1 MKLVQESCEKFAE
14 LLASKASVPSGGGA
28 AAMVGALSA
37 ALCSMVGNFTIDK
50 EKYAD
55 VQGDIEIIL
64 GRAETLRI
72 KLLDFVDEDAKN
84 FEPLAAAY
92 KIPKE
97 NPDREKILEQA
108 TIKACEIPLK
118 IIEACTE
125 LVRLFEEICDKGN
138 RLLISDVGCGAYL
151 CLAAM
156 ETAALNVFVNTAS
169 LKDND
174 EAKNIESQM
183 QDTMSEY
190 CSRAVKVAL
199 KATKI
204 LRGI

>member
-14 LLASKASVPSGGGA
+14 LLASDSSVPGGGGA

-37 ALCSMVGNFTIDK
+37 ALCSMVGNFTVGK
-50 EKYAD
+50 EKYSS
-55 VQGDIEIIL
+55 VESDIKIIL
-64 GRAETLRI
+64 GRAETLRL
-72 KLLDFVDEDAKN
+72 KLLEFVDEDAKN

-97 NPDREKILEQA
+97 NPEREKILIQA
-108 TIKACEIPLK
+108 TINACEVPLK

-151 CLAAM
+151 CLAAL

-169 LKDND
+169 LKGND
-174 EAKNIESQM
+174 EAERIESQM
-183 QDTMSEY
+183 QETLGEY
-190 CSRAVKVAL
+190 CPRAVKVAL

-204 LRGI
+204 LRRI